1 MLEPLPKCTLPM
13 HALKVLEYSAIQQLL
28 ANQCQVPI
36 AAEFAQQLQPS
47 FKGAE
52 VWEQLELT
60 TEAFDLLGNDTPPSL
75 VGIRDLK
82 KEFIKAAKGGV
93 LGGVELYQCA
103 EALSAMRQIKAFLK
117 PRHESMPRLWK
128 LVEHMPEAQKVET
141 EVFTCLEPNGDVL
154 SAASP
159 TLASIRQRKAGM
171 GNRIIERIQSYVSG
185 RTRELLSD
193 PLYTVRDGRYVLPL
207 KAENRGK
214 IKGIVHDT
222 SASGQTIYVEPDDV
236 LQLGNQLRE
245 LEAAERAEIAKILAG
260 LSAKVG
266 TTMTQAVP
274 GIDQAA
280 WLDFALA
287 KARLAYQMRGVVPK
301 QLSEPGIE
309 VYSGRHPLLDPGKV
323 VPVTISVG
331 GDHPGLLITGPNTGG
346 KTVAIKT
353 VGLFALMAQSG
364 LLPPAEEVRL
374 GCFSQVWADI
384 GDEQSIQQSLS
395 TFSGHIKNISTALR
409 DMRVGALVLLDEI
422 GAGTDPTEGAAL
434 AKSIL
439 LEMRKKGAL
448 IVASTHYGELKAF
461 AYNNPG
467 FQNAAMEFDAK
478 SLAPTY
484 RLIMGAPGA
493 SHALKIA
500 ERYGIPKEVVDQAR
514 ESLASE
520 VQDVTLMLEKL
531 EQAQRQARQA
541 QSEADRRAT
550 ELRKLEELAR
560 NKLAEADEIRKSANR
575 RATDSI
581 ESTLRELRIEAADI
595 FEQLKA
601 EGVSQKSI
609 DRARTRLKD
618 LQETGQ
624 ALAEEV
630 RPETTA
636 RENDPNA
643 IVKGA
648 QVRAEGFSQVGTVL
662 EDPRNGSVLVQ
673 MGSLKM
679 TLAVSKL
686 VRFDKPAP
694 PKIRRKVRENIT
706 LEKAANIATELH
718 LRALRAEE
726 AEHELQLF
734 IDEAVLSGISKVRI
748 VHGKGEGVLRKVT
761 HDVLK
766 KRKEVTSFRD
776 GEPAEGGQGVTIVN
790 FD

>member
-1 MLEPLPKCTLPM
+1 M
-13 HALKVLEYSAIQQLL
+13 HALKVLEYGAIQEML
-28 ANQCQVPI
+28 AQQCQTHL
-36 AAEFAQQLQPS
+36 AAELAQSLQPS
-47 FKGAE
+47 FKADE
-52 VWEQLELT
+52 VWESLNLT
-60 TEAFDLLGNDTPPSL
+60 AEAFDLTSEESPPSL
-75 VGIRDLK
+75 AGIRDLK
-82 KEFIKAAKGGV
+82 REFVKAAKGGV
-93 LGGVELYQCA
+93 IGAVELYQCA
-103 EALSAMRQIKAFLK
+103 QALSAMRQIKAFLK
-117 PRHESMPRLWK
+117 PRAEAMPRLWK
-128 LVEHMPEAQKVET
+128 FAEHMPEAQAVET
-141 EVFTCLEPNGDVL
+141 AIFGAIEADGEVL
-154 SAASP
+154 STASD
-159 TLASIRQRKAGM
+159 TLASIRKRKAGM
-171 GNRIIERIQSYVSG
+171 GSRIIEKIQSYVSG

-222 SASGQTIYVEPDDV
+222 SGSGQTVYVEPDDV

-245 LEAAERAEIAKILAG
+245 LEAAERAEITRILTE
-260 LSAKVG
+260 LSAKLG
-266 TTMTQAVP
+266 TTMTLAVD

-280 WLDFALA
+280 RLDFALA
-287 KARLAYQMRGVVPK
+287 KARLGHAMRGVIAK
-301 QLSEPGIE
+301 KLDEPGIE
-309 VYSGRHPLLDPGKV
+309 VYSGRHPMLDASTV

-364 LLPPAEEVRL
+364 LMLPAEEVRL
-374 GCFSQVWADI
+374 GPFSQVWADI

-409 DMRVGALVLLDEI
+409 DMKPGALVLLDEI

-478 SLAPTY
+478 SLGPTY

-500 ERYGIPKEVVDQAR
+500 ERYGIPRETVDQAR
-514 ESLASE
+514 ESLTSE
-520 VQDVTLMLEKL
+520 TQDVTLMLEKL
-531 EQAQRQARQA
+531 EQAQRQARIA

-550 ELRKLEELAR
+550 ELRKAEELAR
-560 NKLAEADEIRKSANR
+560 LRTAEAEEAKKRANR
-575 RATDSI
+575 DATAAI
-581 ESTLRELRIEAADI
+581 ESTLRELRLEAADI

-624 ALAEEV
+624 SLAEDV
-630 RPETTA
+630 RPELVGKIA
-636 RENDPNA
+636 DPSEIA
-643 IVKGA
+643 KGV
-648 QVRAEGFSQVGTVL
+648 QVRAEGFTQIGTVL
-662 EDPRNGSVLVQ
+662 TDPKNGSVQVQ
-673 MGSLKM
+673 MGALKM
-679 TLAVSKL
+679 TLPLAKL
-686 VRFDKPAP
+686 SVYDKPAP
-694 PKIRRKVRENIT
+694 PKIMRKVRDSAT
-706 LEKAANIATELH
+706 VDRAANIATELH

-734 IDEAVLSGISKVRI
+734 IDEAVLSGISKIRI

-776 GEPAEGGQGVTIVN
+776 GEPAEGGQGVTIAI

>member
-1 MLEPLPKCTLPM
+1 MHLTM
-13 HALKVLEYSAIQQLL
+13 HALKVLEYGAILEQL
-28 ANQCQVPI
+28 AQQCQTPL
-36 AAEFAQQLQPS
+36 AAEFARLLQPS
-47 FKGAE
+47 FKASE

-60 TEAFDLLGNDTPPSL
+60 AEGFDLISDDTPPSL
-75 VGIRDLK
+75 AGIRDLK
-82 KEFIKAAKGGV
+82 REFVKAAKGGT
-93 LGGVELYQCA
+93 LGAVELYQCA
-103 EALSAMRQIKAFLK
+103 ESLSAMRQIKAFLK
-117 PRHESMPRLWK
+117 PRSESMPRLWK
-128 LVEHMPEAQKVET
+128 FAENLPEAQTVERDVFGAIEADG
-141 EVFTCLEPNGDVL
+141 EVLN
-154 SAASP
+154 SASD
-159 TLASIRQRKAGM
+159 TLDTIRRRKAGM
-171 GNRIIERIQSYVSG
+171 NSRIVEKIQSYVSG

-222 SASGQTIYVEPDDV
+222 SGSGQTVYVEPDDV
-236 LQLGNQLRE
+236 LQLSNQLRE
-245 LEAAERAEIAKILAG
+245 LEAAERTEIARILAA

-266 TTMTQAVP
+266 TTMTQAVA

-280 WLDFALA
+280 QLDFALA
-287 KARLAYQMRGVVPK
+287 KSRLGRQMRGVIPK
-301 QLSEPGIE
+301 PLAEPGAE
-309 VYSGRHPLLDPGKV
+309 VYSGRHPMLDPTKV

-353 VGLFALMAQSG
+353 VGLFVLMAQSG
-364 LLPPAEEVRL
+364 LMLPATEVRL
-374 GCFSQVWADI
+374 GVFSQVWADI

-409 DMRVGALVLLDEI
+409 DMKPGSLVLLDEI

-461 AYNNPG
+461 AYNTAG

-500 ERYGIPKEVVDQAR
+500 ERYGIPKETVDQAR
-514 ESLASE
+514 ESLTSE
-520 VQDVTLMLEKL
+520 TQDVTLMLEKL

-550 ELRKLEELAR
+550 ELRKAEEAAR
-560 NKLAEADEIRKSANR
+560 QKLAEAEEIRRQANR

-581 ESTLRELRIEAADI
+581 ESTLRELRLEAADI

-624 ALAEEV
+624 SLAEEV
-630 RPETTA
+630 RPETSTSDSPQG
-636 RENDPNA
+636 E
-643 IVKGA
+643 IVKGS
-648 QVRAEGFSQVGTVL
+648 QVRAEGFTQIGTVIG
-662 EDPRNGSVLVQ
+662 DPKNGSVQVQ
-673 MGSLKM
+673 MGALKM
-679 TLAVSKL
+679 SLPLSKL
-686 VRFDKPAP
+686 SLHSKQEP
-694 PKIRRKVRENIT
+694 PKITRKVRQNVS
-706 LEKAANIATELH
+706 LEKAVNIATEIH

-734 IDEAVLSGISKVRI
+734 IDEAVLAGISKIRI
-748 VHGKGEGVLRKVT
+748 VHGKGEGVLRKIT
-761 HDVLK
+761 HAVLK
-766 KRKEVTSFRD
+766 KRKEVTSYRD
-776 GEPAEGGQGVTIVN
+776 GEPAEGGQGVTIVS